1 MKEKHGSPKTS
12 LFYIKIQP
20 IELINKAY
28 VDKEIIISSNK
39 EEVVCVETSGEI
51 SLEIQSLLNDQLI
64 IDPSP
69 FDVPMNILSK
79 QIALSNIRIST

>member
-39 EEVVCVETSGEI
+39 EVVCVETSGEI